1 MVPSFVFEIDNR
13 LVEQAII
20 LRNRHLP
27 VTRLV
32 FFLFSIILISF
43 SIISLLQIM
52 QVIGDIVKMD
62 IQGRP
67 DLPEEDAIFLQIF
80 DVGEQFIRGII
91 ERRGLKSIGLHGE
104 GADADE
110 ALKLPST
117 IARLAKLR
125 EIIAQ
130 YPKSQVY
137 NEDETGLY
145 YRCLPKRSYLLGT
158 EDARIQVYEGQITAD
173 GVHVHQ
179 C

>member
-1 MVPSFVFEIDNR
+1 
-13 LVEQAII
+13 
-20 LRNRHLP
+20 
-27 VTRLV
+27 
-32 FFLFSIILISF
+32 
-43 SIISLLQIM
+43 M
-52 QVIGDIVKMD
+52 QVIGAIVKMD

-67 DLPEEDAIFLQIF
+67 DLLEEDAIFLQIF

-91 ERRGLKSIGLHGE
+91 ECRGLKSIGLHGE

-117 IARLAKLR
+117 IAGLAKLR

-130 YPKSQVY
+130 YPKGQVY

-145 YRCLPKRSYLLGT
+145 YRCLPKRSYLFGT
-158 EDARIQVYEGQITAD
+158 EDARIQVHERQITAD